1 MRGCAPAGT
10 HVRQLEQRGQRG
22 LALLS
27 AANRALFD
35 PGAAAG
41 GCAWRGVCCAFSAFQ
56 LCQAWWQ
63 ETEPRDVAR
72 SSPRPQ
78 GRDGQPLG
86 SVSTPCAGC
95 PQAGMGAW
103 LLGDGG
109 RAPRPVLFD
118 AFPPHTCWRCSKRL
132 LRDVPDLH
140 PLQRHPRRERGPG
153 GDGGKQ
159 QESARAHK
167 AQLLWCLVMLQAG
180 LTTHR

>member
-1 MRGCAPAGT
+1 MPPRGRTCGSWSSAGS
-10 HVRQLEQRGQRG
+10 RG

-95 PQAGMGAW
+95 PQAGKGVW
-103 LLGDGG
+103 ILGDGG
-109 RAPRPVLFD
+109 GAPRPVLFD
-118 AFPPHTCWRCSKRL
+118 AFPPHTPAG
-132 LRDVPDLH
+132 DVPSVCSGTCLISI
-140 PLQRHPRRERGPG
+140 PCRGTPG
-153 GDGGKQ
+153 GSGNEVGMG
-159 QESARAHK
+159 ESSRS
-167 AQLLWCLVMLQAG
+167 QPERTRLSFCGVW
-180 LTTHR
+180 